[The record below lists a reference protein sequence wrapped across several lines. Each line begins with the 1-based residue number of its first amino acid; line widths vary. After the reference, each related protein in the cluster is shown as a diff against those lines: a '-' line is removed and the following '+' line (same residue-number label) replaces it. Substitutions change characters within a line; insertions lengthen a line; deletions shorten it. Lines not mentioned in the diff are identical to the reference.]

1 MIVDYE
7 PSDKKNAELIAR
19 ELLAVLSL
27 GLLYPFG
34 MFKSKRKTKR
44 IKEQRTIVLLHGYV
58 ANKSNF
64 YPLAAY
70 LKLRGHKVLFYDY
83 PSRHGVEKAAIN
95 FREYLRKHVRGGRI
109 DLICHSMGGIVAR
122 TYLQLLGGARRVDK
136 CITLGSPHKGTYNAY
151 WIPTKV
157 GAELRPDS
165 KLIKKLHETQD
176 ISSDVKMT
184 SIVAGSD
191 NIIIP
196 RVNSSHQESIH
207 IPHTGHNSLLLS
219 PKVMSTI
226 LGCLKAV

>member
-1 MIVDYE
+1 MVVDYE
-7 PSDKKNAELIAR
+7 PSEKKNGELIAR
-19 ELLAVLSL
+19 ELLATLSL
-27 GLLYPFG
+27 GILYPFG
-34 MFKSKRKTKR
+34 LFKSNRKTKR
-44 IKEQRTIVLLHGYV
+44 KKDQRTIVLLHGYV

-70 LKLRGHKVLFYDY
+70 LKLKGHKVLFYDY

-95 FREYLRKHVRGGRI
+95 FREYLRKHVKGGRI
-109 DLICHSMGGIVAR
+109 DLICHSMGGVVAR
-122 TYLQLLGGARRVDK
+122 TYLQLLGGSRRVDK

-157 GAELRPDS
+157 GDELRPDS
-165 KLIKKLHETQD
+165 KLIKKLHETQEMCKN
-176 ISSDVKMT
+176 VKVT

-196 RVNSSHQESIH
+196 RVNSSHQNSIH
-207 IPHTGHNSLLLS
+207 IPHVGHNGLLLS

-226 LGCLKAV
+226 VKCLKAS

>member
-1 MIVDYE
+1 MIHDYK

-27 GLLYPFG
+27 CLLYPFG

-44 IKEQRTIVLLHGYV
+44 KKEQRTIVLLHGYI

-64 YPLAAY
+64 YPLATY
-70 LKLRGHKVLFYDY
+70 LKLKGHNVLFYDY

-95 FREYLRKHVRGGRI
+95 FREYLRKHVKGGRI

-122 TYLQLLGGARRVDK
+122 IYLQLLGGSRRVDQ

-157 GAELRPDS
+157 GDELRPDS
-165 KLIKKLHETQD
+165 KLIKKLYETQD
-176 ISSDVKMT
+176 NSNEVKIT
-184 SIVAGSD
+184 SIIAGSD

-196 RVNSSHQESIH
+196 RVNSSYEKSIH
-207 IPHTGHNSLLLS
+207 IPHTGHNGLLLS

-226 LGCLKAV
+226 AQCLKAG